1 MWLSSYPHGHSIFK
15 LCEINLACSC
25 RAQVEYFDFFKC
37 RKSRDTIP
45 LNDDLTKTLQNMCA
59 FKETESRDFL
69 HFYIKILYLGPT
81 AYMNRQ
87 KWCCKILRFCEDIH
101 EKRVST

>member
-1 MWLSSYPHGHSIFK
+1 
-15 LCEINLACSC
+15 
-25 RAQVEYFDFFKC
+25 
-37 RKSRDTIP
+37 
-45 LNDDLTKTLQNMCA
+45 MCA